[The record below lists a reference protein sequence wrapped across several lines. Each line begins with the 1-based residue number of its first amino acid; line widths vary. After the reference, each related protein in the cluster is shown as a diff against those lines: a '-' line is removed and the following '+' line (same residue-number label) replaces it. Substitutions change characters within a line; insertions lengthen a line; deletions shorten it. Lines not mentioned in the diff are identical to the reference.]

1 MPLSVV
7 NTSHATNDEV
17 TRSTEH
23 LLGFALQP
31 HVAWTNYGAQQLTA
45 ALDFGVLGF
54 VHEHLRIIEMVASI

>member
-7 NTSHATNDEV
+7 NTFHATNDQV

-23 LLGFALQP
+23 LFGFALQSN
-31 HVAWTNYGAQQLTA
+31 VAWTNYGEQQLTA

-54 VHEHLRIIEMVASI
+54 VLSLIHI